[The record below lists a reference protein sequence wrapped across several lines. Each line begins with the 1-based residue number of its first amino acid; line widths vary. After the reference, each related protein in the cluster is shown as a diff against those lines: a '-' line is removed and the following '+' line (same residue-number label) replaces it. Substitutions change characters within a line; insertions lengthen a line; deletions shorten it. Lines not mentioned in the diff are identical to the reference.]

1 MTLKAKIGA
10 FVAAA
15 AVACAIGVAPAQAA
29 GTHSLPSPGQLS
41 GVCAK
46 TGNSKLSTLCN
57 QGVEAYNACSTQ
69 TSGKG
74 LVACLSSA
82 AKGIVGSG
90 GGFSIKGNGDL
101 LGQLKNLAGGKL
113 GGLSLNGLD
122 LNSIVGKLGGAG
134 GLNLGSL
141 LGKLGGGG
149 GLNLGSLLGKFGG

>member
-15 AVACAIGVAPAQAA
+15 AVACAIGVAPAQA
-29 GTHSLPSPGQLS
+29 GGNFTLPSPGQLS
-41 GVCAK
+41 GICAK
-46 TGNSKLSTLCN
+46 TSNTKLSTLCN
-57 QGVEAYNACSTQ
+57 KGVEAYNACSTE
-69 TSGKG
+69 TSAKG
-74 LVACLSSA
+74 MVACLSSA
-82 AKGIVGSG
+82 AKGIIGSG
-90 GGFSIKGNGDL
+90 GFSLKGNGGL

-122 LNSIVGKLGGAG
+122 LNSIMGKLGGAG

-149 GLNLGSLLGKFGG
+149 FNLSGLLGKLGG